1 MNSDSLI
8 DRLEAQVGII
18 REMVQGVTREQAAW
32 KPAPERW
39 SVLEVAVHL
48 LDEEREDFRVRLGL
62 LLRDPKA
69 DWPPIDPQGW
79 VTQREYAKRDLG
91 ETLQAF
97 LKERED
103 SLAWLNGLE
112 SPVWDN
118 VKTHPVAG
126 ALSAGD
132 MLASWVAHDLLHIRQ
147 LAKLHWDYVRS
158 LAEPYSVAYAG
169 DAGDW

>member
-1 MNSDSLI
+1 MNSDALI
-8 DRLEAQVGII
+8 DQLEAQAGII
-18 REMVQGVTREQAAW
+18 RELVQGVAHEQAAW

-39 SVLEVAVHL
+39 SILEVVVHL

-91 ETLQAF
+91 ETLKAF

-103 SLAWLNGLE
+103 SLAWLKGLE
-112 SPVWDN
+112 SPAWDN
-118 VKTHPVAG
+118 VKTHPAAG

-147 LAKLHWDYVRS
+147 LAKLHYDYVRR

-169 DAGDW
+169 DW

>member
-1 MNSDSLI
+1 MNSDALI
-8 DRLEAQVGII
+8 DRLETQARII
-18 REMVQGVTREQAAW
+18 RELVQDITREQAAW
-32 KPAPERW
+32 KPDPERW
-39 SVLEVAVHL
+39 SILEVAVHL
-48 LDEEREDFRVRLGL
+48 LDEEREDFRVRLRL

-91 ETLQAF
+91 ETVQAF
-97 LKERED
+97 LEERED
-103 SLAWLNGLE
+103 SLAWLKGLK
-112 SPVWDN
+112 SPTWDA

-126 ALSAGD
+126 DLSAGD

-147 LAKLHWDYVRS
+147 LAKLHWNYVRR

-169 DAGDW
+169 DW

>member
-1 MNSDSLI
+1 VNSDALI
-8 DRLEAQVGII
+8 DQLEAQAGII
-18 REMVQGVTREQAAW
+18 RELVQGVAHEQAAW

-39 SVLEVAVHL
+39 SILEVVVHL

-91 ETLQAF
+91 ETLKAF

-103 SLAWLNGLE
+103 SLAWLKGLE
-112 SPVWDN
+112 SPAWDN
-118 VKTHPVAG
+118 VKTHPAAG

-147 LAKLHWDYVRS
+147 LAKLHYDYVRR

-169 DAGDW
+169 DW

>member
-1 MNSDSLI
+1 MNSDALI

-18 REMVQGVTREQAAW
+18 RELIQGVPSEQAAW
-32 KPAPERW
+32 KPSPERW
-39 SVLEVAVHL
+39 SILEVAVHL

-69 DWPPIDPQGW
+69 DWPAIDPQGW

-91 ETLQAF
+91 ETLKAF
-97 LKERED
+97 LKEREV
-103 SLAWLNGLE
+103 SLAWLNGLK
-112 SPVWDN
+112 SSAWDN
-118 VKTHPVAG
+118 VKTHPAAG

-147 LAKLHWDYVRS
+147 LAKLHYGYVCR
-158 LAEPYSVAYAG
+158 LAEPYSAAYAG
-169 DAGDW
+169 DW